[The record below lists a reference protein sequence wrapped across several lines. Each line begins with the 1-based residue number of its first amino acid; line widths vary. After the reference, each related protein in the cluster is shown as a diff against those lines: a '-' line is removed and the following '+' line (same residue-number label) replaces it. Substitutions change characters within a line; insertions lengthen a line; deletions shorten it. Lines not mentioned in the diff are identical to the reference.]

1 MSDFV
6 PPLRDIRFVLDE
18 VAGLKAVAAL
28 PGFEEATPD
37 LVDSILE
44 EAAKIAAETLA
55 PLNRVGDV
63 QGAKLTETG
72 VRTAEGWIPA
82 WNTLVEGGWNG
93 LPASADHGGMG
104 LPNLLNIA
112 VHDMWQAANMA
123 FTLCPTLAQRGLNT
137 P

>member
-18 VAGLKAVAAL
+18 VADLKAIAAL

-44 EAAKIAAETLA
+44 EAASIAAETLA

-63 QGAKLTETG
+63 QGARLDETG
-72 VRTAEGWIPA
+72 VHTAQGWGKA
-82 WNTLVEGGWNG
+82 WKTLVEGGWNG
-93 LPASADHGGMG
+93 LPCETAYGGMG
-104 LPNLLNIA
+104 LPNLLNTA
-112 VHDMWQAANMA
+112 VQEMWQ
-123 FTLCPTLAQRGLNT
+123 
-137 P
+137 